1 LAVRP
6 SLAAS
11 ASKAKDNDV
20 SRVVSVS
27 LSSDAGVL
35 ESETETRK
43 ASVLPLLQVRSGDVV
58 RCASYILTSPDHFSP
73 GARMEFDYTYLRLF
87 RKSVML
93 PASFVVRRCPALA
106 FPPSPSYFNR
116 VIRVAGNPI
125 AHLDSRF

>member
-35 ESETETRK
+35 ESETELRK
-43 ASVLPLLQVRSGDVV
+43 ASVLPLLQVRFGNVT

-73 GARMEFDYTYLRLF
+73 ARMEFDYSTPTF
-87 RKSVML
+87 F
-93 PASFVVRRCPALA
+93 A
-106 FPPSPSYFNR
+106 NR
-116 VIRVAGNPI
+116 
-125 AHLDSRF
+125 